1 MESHRKTRPRC
12 IATNNSPA
20 MDLLI
25 ENIKGLVEV
34 CADSSNIISG
44 DSQANLSVIDDA
56 YLLIKDGKIEAFG
69 SMNERNIHRADKLI
83 DATGKYVFP
92 SFVDSH
98 THLVFAGSRESEFVD
113 KIKGLSYA
121 EIAAK
126 GGGILN
132 SAKLLQSTSEDQLY
146 ESSLKRLFEVI
157 GTGTGAIEIKSG
169 YGLTTEDE
177 LKMLRVIRRLK
188 ENTPVQIKSTF
199 LGAHAFPQELSRKDY
214 IDKVLHQMIPR
225 VADEGLADYC
235 DVFCEKGFYSPEETE
250 KILNQGIKYGLKPKI
265 HANQLYNSGGVQVG
279 VKCGALTVDHLES
292 IGEQEILALQGSS
305 TIPTLLPGAAFF
317 LNMNY
322 PPARQMI
329 ASGLPLVLASDYNP
343 GSAPSGNMQL
353 ILSLACLKMKMTPAE
368 AIVAATINAAF
379 ALELQHKVG
388 SIAIGKVANLFIT
401 KPIPSINYLPYSF
414 GNNLVETVFLKGQI
428 F

>member
-1 MESHRKTRPRC
+1 MN
-12 IATNNSPA
+12 I
-20 MDLLI
+20 LI
-25 ENIKGLVEV
+25 ENIKGLVSV
-34 CADSSNIISG
+34 CPDSSNLLSG
-44 DSQANLSVIDDA
+44 ESMDQITVIDDA
-56 YLLIKDGKIEAFG
+56 YLLISKGKILEFG
-69 SMNERNIHRADKLI
+69 PMSESNIDRAHTQI
-83 DATGKYVFP
+83 DASGRFVFP

-98 THLVFAGSRESEFVD
+98 THLVFAGSREREFVD

-132 SAKLLQSTSEDQLY
+132 SAQLLRTTSEDELY
-146 ESSLKRLFEVI
+146 ESSLSRITEIV
-157 GTGTGAIEIKSG
+157 GTGTGAVEIKSG

-188 ENTPVQIKSTF
+188 ENSPLRIKSTF
-199 LGAHAFPQELSRKDY
+199 LGAHAFPPGLSRQQY
-214 IDKVLHQMIPR
+214 IDEIIHRMIPR

-235 DVFCEKGFYSPEETE
+235 DVFCEQGFYSPEETE
-250 KILNQGIKYGLKPKI
+250 EILNQGIKYGLKPKI
-265 HANQLYNSGGVQVG
+265 HANQLSNSGGVQVG
-279 VKCGALTVDHLES
+279 IRCGALSVDHLES
-292 IGEQEILALQGSS
+292 ISEDEIIALKNSD

-329 ASGLPLVLASDYNP
+329 EYGLPLVLASDYNP

-353 ILSLACLKMKMTPAE
+353 ILSLACLKMRLTPSE
-368 AIVAATINAAF
+368 AIAAATINGAF
-379 ALELQHKVG
+379 ALEIQEEVG
-388 SIAIGKVANLFIT
+388 SIAPGKIANLFIT
-401 KPIPSINYLPYSF
+401 KPMPSLDYLPYAF
-414 GNNLVETVFLKGQI
+414 GSNQVETVILNGQI